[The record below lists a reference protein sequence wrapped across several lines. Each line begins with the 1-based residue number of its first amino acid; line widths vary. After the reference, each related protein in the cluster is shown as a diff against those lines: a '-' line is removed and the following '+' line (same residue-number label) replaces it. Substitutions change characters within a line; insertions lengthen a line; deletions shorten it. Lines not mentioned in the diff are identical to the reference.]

1 MRRRWRRWLGVG
13 AVLSIAGACGDA
25 GTGDTGQTTGSPTG
39 ATDSPAATTE
49 AAVSVTD
56 EPDDTTETASMPTT
70 DGDETTATPTTTQP
84 AETTGTD
91 SGMDVDCDADDYLLP
106 FVASS
111 PIFTADSA
119 SLVVHIEDDQGPRIV
134 RMSLC
139 GDVEETL
146 VTGVDV
152 TFPELALPPAND
164 RLYFTAGGDMPGL
177 SSIAYPGGG
186 PVTLHVEG
194 TFIDSLAVA
203 PNQASLLYRD
213 SDAFRLD
220 LPMGVPMLLPFD
232 PTPTQFAFAP
242 DGHAVAFQQYMNGG
256 SDLGLFIWDLTDDSV
271 AFIVNVDQ
279 FGIRP
284 NPWLADSRRV
294 AYMYSFEA
302 DKMIRTFDTTTD
314 EIADLRAVEFTTG
327 HFAVSPDEAWIVATE
342 QASAL
347 RVYRL

>member
-1 MRRRWRRWLGVG
+1 
-13 AVLSIAGACGDA
+13 
-25 GTGDTGQTTGSPTG
+25 
-39 ATDSPAATTE
+39 
-49 AAVSVTD
+49 
-56 EPDDTTETASMPTT
+56 MPTT

-177 SSIAYPGGG
+177 SSISYPGGG
-186 PVTLHVEG
+186 PVTLPRRGRLHRQPRRRAEPGVAAV
-194 TFIDSLAVA
+194 SLRRRVSPRPADGRPDAPALRSDPDPIRVRARRPRRCLSAVHEW
-203 PNQASLLYRD
+203 
-213 SDAFRLD
+213 RLGPRPVH
-220 LPMGVPMLLPFD
+220 LG
-232 PTPTQFAFAP
+232 P
-242 DGHAVAFQQYMNGG
+242 DGRQRGIHRQRRPIRHQAQPVA
-256 SDLGLFIWDLTDDSV
+256 
-271 AFIVNVDQ
+271 
-279 FGIRP
+279 RR
-284 NPWLADSRRV
+284 LA
-294 AYMYSFEA
+294 A
-302 DKMIRTFDTTTD
+302 
-314 EIADLRAVEFTTG
+314 G
-327 HFAVSPDEAWIVATE
+327 
-342 QASAL
+342 
-347 RVYRL
+347 

>member
-70 DGDETTATPTTTQP
+70 DGDETTATPTTTPP
-84 AETTGTD
+84 AETTGT
-91 SGMDVDCDADDYLLP
+91 MDVDCDADDYLLP

-111 PIFTADSA
+111 PVFTADSA

-152 TFPELALPPAND
+152 IFPELALPPAND

-302 DKMIRTFDTTTD
+302 DKLIRTFDTTTN